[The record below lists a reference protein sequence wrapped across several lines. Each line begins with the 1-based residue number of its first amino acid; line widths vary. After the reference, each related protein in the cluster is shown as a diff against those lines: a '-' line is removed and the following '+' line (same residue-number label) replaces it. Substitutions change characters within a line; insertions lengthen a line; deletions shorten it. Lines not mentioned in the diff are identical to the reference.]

1 MTRKEKYKIE
11 LRALEPSDIDVL
23 YRWENDAEIWHVS
36 NTYTPYSKYIL
47 EKYIENSHLDIYQT
61 RQLRLMIDLRN
72 NESGEVRTLG
82 TIDLFEFDPY
92 HNRAG
97 VGILIG
103 EKAERQKGYAEMALR
118 SFIDY
123 CFNTLQLHQVYCNIS
138 TDNLS
143 SLRLFKKCGFS
154 VSGKKMEWIR
164 TPAFYRDEFMLQ
176 LINPSDRKT
185 IP

>member
-1 MTRKEKYKIE
+1 MNRKSKYEIV
-11 LRALEPSDIDVL
+11 LRALEPSDIDAL
-23 YRWENDAEIWHVS
+23 YRWENDTEIWHVS

-72 NESGEVRTLG
+72 DETGDVRTLG

-103 EKAERQKGYAEMALR
+103 EKSERKKGYAAMALK

-143 SLRLFKKCGFS
+143 SLRLFKKYGFS
-154 VSGKKMEWIR
+154 VSGKRKEWIR
-164 TPAFYRDEFMLQ
+164 TPARYLDEYILQ
-176 LINPSDRKT
+176 LINPADAKDLS
-185 IP
+185 